1 MRLDE
6 GSFLQ
11 RSCHKNQIL
20 VANLEVR
27 NQEKISFFV
36 FNFLA
41 SWFPDYFL
49 LLLAALQNE
58 TIARF
63 VFAARLESFR
73 ELPPRTHRM
82 IDRIHGHAAH
92 MRTPPTPT
100 RASGF
105 SARHIH
111 MIDISN
117 LTDRCVSVF
126 VNAANFAG
134 RHFYKR
140 VTAFEVVQSGLLT
153 GAARNLSAAAGR
165 QLDVVNA
172 RAERNGAQR

>member
-27 NQEKISFFV
+27 NQENISFFV

-49 LLLAALQNE
+49 LLFAALQNK

-73 ELPPRTHRM
+73 ELPPRAHRMMPAAAAFRFALAAAHRM
-82 IDRIHGHAAH
+82 IDRIHGHATH
-92 MRTPPTPT
+92 MRPPPAPT

-105 SARHIH
+105 PA
-111 MIDISN
+111 
-117 LTDRCVSVF
+117 
-126 VNAANFAG
+126 
-134 RHFYKR
+134 
-140 VTAFEVVQSGLLT
+140 
-153 GAARNLSAAAGR
+153 
-165 QLDVVNA
+165 
-172 RAERNGAQR
+172 